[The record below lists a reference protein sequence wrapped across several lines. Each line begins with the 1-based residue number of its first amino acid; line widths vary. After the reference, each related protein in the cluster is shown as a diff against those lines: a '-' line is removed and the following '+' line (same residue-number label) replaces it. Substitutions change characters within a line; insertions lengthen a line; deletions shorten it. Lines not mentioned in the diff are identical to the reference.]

1 MTDPYIQ
8 KKHKIFL
15 SHLGKTQGQSF
26 MQRMQ
31 QDQKFRTVF
40 QDAVANNLQL
50 EDLKSLMPNE
60 NEAEL
65 DSLYKT
71 MTSPAC

>member
-1 MTDPYIQ
+1 
-8 KKHKIFL
+8 
-15 SHLGKTQGQSF
+15 